1 MSATHKQTTEKY
13 HHHLQEENVRAKGR
27 DGGGGGDSLMVCSKI
42 TQYLPHVLFCPGWF
56 GLLFTHIFVILS
68 DSLSAWL
75 LRKEVNAVFSLMGFR
90 LGLLSTAQLV
100 FGVLGS
106 LVH

>member
-1 MSATHKQTTEKY
+1 
-13 HHHLQEENVRAKGR
+13 
-27 DGGGGGDSLMVCSKI
+27 MVCSKI

-56 GLLFTHIFVILS
+56 VLLFTHICVILS

-75 LRKEVNAVFSLMGFR
+75 LRKEVNAVFFFVVELEAGFSLMGFR
-90 LGLLSTAQLV
+90 LDLLSTAQLC
-100 FGVLGS
+100 FWVLGS